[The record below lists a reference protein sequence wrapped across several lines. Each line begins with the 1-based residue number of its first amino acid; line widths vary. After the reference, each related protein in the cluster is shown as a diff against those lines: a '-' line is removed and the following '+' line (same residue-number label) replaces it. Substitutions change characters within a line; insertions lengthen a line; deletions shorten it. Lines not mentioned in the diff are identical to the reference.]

1 MKKAAI
7 IIASGFEEGE
17 ALTIA
22 DIIKR
27 AHLQCDLVG
36 FEQEVKGG
44 HEIIVRCD
52 HILNETLL
60 DYDMVIL
67 PGGYG
72 GAEAMKNNPT
82 LISYLQQI
90 NEKGKYVCAM
100 CAAPI
105 VLEKANLLVDKKFT
119 AYQGY
124 DQKIKQGTY
133 LNDKVVI
140 DSNIV
145 TSRGPAT
152 AYGFAYKLV
161 ELLGGDD
168 LAVKKRMVYFSHLM
182 SRRMN
187 KMGRVAVLMAE
198 GYEEGETL
206 TIVDLLRRGGLECHT
221 FSFNEEFVRGMHDMY
236 VKADKLFN
244 DEIKNYDMLV
254 LPGGRPGGQNLLEN
268 QDVISLVQYF
278 NEHHQYIAAMCSG
291 TVVLEKANVIKGKKV
306 TGYTG
311 YQDKL
316 VSGDF
321 VNEVAVFDQNI
332 VTSQGPATPYPFAFK
347 ILEVFGKDV
356 TEMKERLMYNFAGGR

>member
-1 MKKAAI
+1 MMKKAAI

-82 LISYLQQI
+82 LISYLQQM

-152 AYGFAYKLV
+152 AYGF
-161 ELLGGDD
+161 
-168 LAVKKRMVYFSHLM
+168 
-182 SRRMN
+182 
-187 KMGRVAVLMAE
+187 
-198 GYEEGETL
+198 GYEESETL
-206 TIVDLLRRGGLECHT
+206 TIVDLLRRGRLECHT
-221 FSFNEEFVRGMHDMY
+221 FSFNEEFVRGMHGMY
-236 VKADKLFN
+236 VKADKMFN
-244 DEIKNYDMLV
+244 EEIKHYDMLV
-254 LPGGRPGGQNLLEN
+254 LPGGMPGGQNLLEN

-347 ILEVFGKDV
+347 ILEVFGKDI
-356 TEMKERLMYNFAGGR
+356 TEMKERLMYNFAGGK